1 MNARCRDAGRRAH
14 SRECSLRTKSF
25 FAARV
30 LLPQRHLRCVANLEM
45 EDGAGVIRPDEI
57 VWFTLDE
64 QLRPC
69 VSVNTTNSFI
79 PVTRLRYSGN
89 RVHVET
95 HELVNL
101 IMDDRRPCA
110 EHLSRTNVPRR
121 AAL

>member
-45 EDGAGVIRPDEI
+45 ENGAGVIRPDEI

-110 EHLSRTNVPRR
+110 EHLSRTSVPRR
-121 AAL
+121 SAL

>member
-1 MNARCRDAGRRAH
+1 
-14 SRECSLRTKSF
+14 
-25 FAARV
+25 
-30 LLPQRHLRCVANLEM
+30 M
-45 EDGAGVIRPDEI
+45 EDRAGAIRPDEI

-95 HELVNL
+95 HELANL
-101 IMDDRRPCA
+101 IMEKYSFVVEEA
-110 EHLSRTNVPRR
+110 
-121 AAL
+121 

>member
-1 MNARCRDAGRRAH
+1 
-14 SRECSLRTKSF
+14 
-25 FAARV
+25 
-30 LLPQRHLRCVANLEM
+30 M
-45 EDGAGVIRPDEI
+45 EDRAGAIRPDEI

-95 HELVNL
+95 HELANL

>member
-1 MNARCRDAGRRAH
+1 M
-14 SRECSLRTKSF
+14 
-25 FAARV
+25 
-30 LLPQRHLRCVANLEM
+30 
-45 EDGAGVIRPDEI
+45 
-57 VWFTLDE
+57 
-64 QLRPC
+64 
-69 VSVNTTNSFI
+69 SVNTTNSFI